1 MKVLIKF
8 IILNVIICN
17 FVFGQGFGSFG
28 SVDAKNVSMAGTN
41 AISARGV
48 YAIGV
53 NPANLALEQGHKI
66 EISTVLPFP
75 NLNFSAGNDFFSL
88 NDYQYYFTGVKDG
101 SGNLIGRYLD
111 AAEKNK
117 FLGLFDQGS
126 SINTNFGTTLLSA
139 SFYPSKDLG
148 AFAFSI
154 QDITSANVS
163 LPKQIFELFLFGNE
177 SEKVFDLKDLDIKSW
192 YLRNYTLSFAKDLS
206 KYFPDAF
213 KSFTAG
219 LTVKMVHGY
228 FYAGVEEISTTLETK
243 SNYNI
248 LVNGNSK
255 MLVASSPD
263 FGIKHDFEDDE
274 IERNSNIGL
283 FNKPAGTGFGVDLGF
298 HSELNKSWSIAFA
311 LTDLGSI
318 NWKEGTVEYTSN
330 ASYLLEDVT
339 DKGLADSLTNAISG
353 EGQYTSSFSTSL
365 ATAMKIGVGF
375 QVDKFL
381 KGNFPGKLF
390 IGFNYHQGFN

>member
-8 IILNVIICN
+8 IILNLIVCN
-17 FVFGQGFGSFG
+17 LVFGQGFGSYG

-53 NPANLALEQGHKI
+53 NPANLALEQEHKI

-154 QDITSANVS
+154 QDIT
-163 LPKQIFELFLFGNE
+163 
-177 SEKVFDLKDLDIKSW
+177 
-192 YLRNYTLSFAKDLS
+192 
-206 KYFPDAF
+206 
-213 KSFTAG
+213 
-219 LTVKMVHGY
+219 
-228 FYAGVEEISTTLETK
+228 
-243 SNYNI
+243 
-248 LVNGNSK
+248 
-255 MLVASSPD
+255 
-263 FGIKHDFEDDE
+263 
-274 IERNSNIGL
+274 
-283 FNKPAGTGFGVDLGF
+283 
-298 HSELNKSWSIAFA
+298 
-311 LTDLGSI
+311 
-318 NWKEGTVEYTSN
+318 
-330 ASYLLEDVT
+330 
-339 DKGLADSLTNAISG
+339 
-353 EGQYTSSFSTSL
+353 
-365 ATAMKIGVGF
+365 
-375 QVDKFL
+375 
-381 KGNFPGKLF
+381 
-390 IGFNYHQGFN
+390 